1 MNSYYYD
8 DYKIT
13 ELSYFEYKNLVK
25 NLLSAEDNKIAD
37 IFERLISSQVKSNK
51 NLHIGDKI
59 KILILIRSIILGEEI
74 QLSVNGKQFLYDTNK
89 IIDSINYKNEK
100 FIYKNMTFN
109 IPKNIFYKNKF
120 DCLVDNFYSFEIKDD
135 IKLIEKFSFKE
146 KEIILQNLL
155 GFEVKE
161 LSNNFDNYISNFYLN
176 YINETEINLYDTNMI
191 LFLKNLF
198 ESDLN
203 EMYDIEYSVMNYLK
217 FDPSVFNMYGLPEL
231 RIFLNKFIKE
241 KEESKKRE
249 GGNTNPTI

>member
-100 FIYKNMTFN
+100 FMY
-109 IPKNIFYKNKF
+109 
-120 DCLVDNFYSFEIKDD
+120 IK
-135 IKLIEKFSFKE
+135 I
-146 KEIILQNLL
+146 
-155 GFEVKE
+155 
-161 LSNNFDNYISNFYLN
+161 
-176 YINETEINLYDTNMI
+176 
-191 LFLKNLF
+191 
-198 ESDLN
+198 
-203 EMYDIEYSVMNYLK
+203 
-217 FDPSVFNMYGLPEL
+217 
-231 RIFLNKFIKE
+231 
-241 KEESKKRE
+241 
-249 GGNTNPTI
+249 

>member
-1 MNSYYYD
+1 
-8 DYKIT
+8 
-13 ELSYFEYKNLVK
+13 
-25 NLLSAEDNKIAD
+25 
-37 IFERLISSQVKSNK
+37 
-51 NLHIGDKI
+51 
-59 KILILIRSIILGEEI
+59 
-74 QLSVNGKQFLYDTNK
+74 
-89 IIDSINYKNEK
+89 
-100 FIYKNMTFN
+100 MTFN